1 MPTIV
6 NNGASPGNLGDQ
18 PGLQGEEAEAVL
30 DTTWSHAVA
39 PGATV
44 NLVVSASTKTTDGVD
59 LSEFYIVDNN
69 AADIMSESFGSCE
82 AFFTSGEASGIS
94 QVAEQAAAQ
103 GIISSR
109 FDRRHRRQGATTRA
123 KLSRLDL
130 CRSTSLRR
138 RRFNIAVGGTMFNEN
153 GQDSKYWGSSPDCQ
167 PQHFLIFRK
176 TSE

>member
-1 MPTIV
+1 SNFGLSGPLPTIV
-6 NNGASPGNLGDQ
+6 SNGASPGNLGDQ

-44 NLVVSASTKTTDGVD
+44 HLVVSASTNTTDGVD

-69 AADIMSESFGSCE
+69 VADIMSESFGSCE

-103 GIISSR
+103 GITYLVSTG
-109 FDRRHRRQGATTRA
+109 DTGAPGCDNLGETVA
-123 KLSRLDL
+123 
-130 CRSTSLRR
+130 
-138 RRFNIAVGGTMFNEN
+138 
-153 GQDSKYWGSSPDCQ
+153 
-167 PQHFLIFRK
+167 
-176 TSE
+176 